1 MHSPRRGFI
10 LAGLLTMVGAFLGI
24 SVCSAQDAT
33 EAKGEKVRF
42 STVDGV
48 ELQGLF
54 YSAAKR
60 NSATI
65 LMLHALGEDSRRK
78 SWTSLAE
85 ALNAAGCAVLTFDF
99 RGQGQSTSVEPT
111 VFWHFPRNVSS
122 VRGAAQRKETIEFKG
137 MSQQYYPVMV
147 NDIAAAKAF
156 LDGRNDTGGC
166 NSGNLIV
173 VGAETGA
180 ALGSIWLNA
189 EWHRY
194 AYTPPNFL
202 MNIPARLATVPEGKK
217 TIGAIWLSAKPRL
230 GTRTIQFASVL
241 ALPARVYATP
251 MVFMFSDKDAAGK
264 ALANA
269 SVKYFKGAKSKDDK
283 YSLTAAVP
291 VDGGGK
297 LAGAALLQKSLGTED
312 SIVGYVKNVVDARG
326 NEWEERDFRK
336 TLYNWKFGNQQVAA
350 KKMGMT
356 LIEYS
361 TYEAF
366 AR

>member
-1 MHSPRRGFI
+1 MLSPRRGSI
-10 LAGLLTMVGAFLGI
+10 LAGLLMAVGLFVII
-24 SVCSAQDAT
+24 SVCSAQDA
-33 EAKGEKVRF
+33 ADARGEKVRF

-48 ELQGLF
+48 ELQGTF
-54 YSAAKR
+54 YPAAKR

-65 LMLHALGEDSRRK
+65 LMLHALGEDSRKK
-78 SWTSLAE
+78 SWTALAE

-111 VFWHFPRNVSS
+111 LFWHYPQNVGS

-137 MSQQYYPVMV
+137 MSQSYYPVMV

-166 NSGNLIV
+166 NSGDLIV

-180 ALGSIWLNA
+180 ALGAIWLNA
-189 EWHRY
+189 EWHRH
-194 AYTPPNFL
+194 AYTPPNIL
-202 MNIPARLATVPEGKK
+202 MGIPGRLAAVPEGKK
-217 TIGAIWLSAKPRL
+217 TIGAIWLSAKSKL
-230 GTRTIQFASVL
+230 GSRVIRYSSVL
-241 ALPARVYATP
+241 DLPARIFATP
-251 MVFMFSDKDAAGK
+251 MVFMYSDKDTTGATLAK
-264 ALANA
+264 AT
-269 SVKYFKGAKSKDDK
+269 VKYFKGAKSKDDK

-297 LAGAALLQKSLGTED
+297 LAGAALLQKSLDTEKN
-312 SIVGYVKNVVDARG
+312 IVDYVKSVVDAKG
-326 NEWEERDFRK
+326 SEWEERDFRK
-336 TLYNWKFGNQQVAA
+336 TLYNWNFGNQQVAA

-361 TYEAF
+361 TYDAF